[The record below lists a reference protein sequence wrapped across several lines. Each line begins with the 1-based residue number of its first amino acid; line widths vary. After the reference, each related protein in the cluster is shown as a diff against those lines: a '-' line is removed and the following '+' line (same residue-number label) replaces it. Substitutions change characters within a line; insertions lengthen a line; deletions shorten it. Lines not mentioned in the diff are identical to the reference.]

1 MTATL
6 EQQLADLCA
15 MHGLTS
21 IEIAYTGG
29 ERPRADVYVRRG
41 GKMQSDRL
49 YGPSIAAAFADA
61 LTQLNAVEPVELQAF
76 GVAA

>member
-1 MTATL
+1 MNTL
-6 EQQLADLCA
+6 EQQLADLCKL
-15 MHGLTS
+15 HGLQS
-21 IEIAYTGG
+21 IEIAYTAG

-41 GKMQSDRL
+41 GKCKSDQL

-61 LTQLNAVEPVELQAF
+61 LTRLNNVEPVELQAF